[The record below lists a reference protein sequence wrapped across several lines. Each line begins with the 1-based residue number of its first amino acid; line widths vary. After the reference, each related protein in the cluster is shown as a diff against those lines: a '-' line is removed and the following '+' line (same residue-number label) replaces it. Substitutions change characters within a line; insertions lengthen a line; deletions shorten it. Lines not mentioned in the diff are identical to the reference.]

1 MCTTVPLVADSHAH
15 SSVSPRL
22 AEIVAPAA
30 KKRG

>member
-1 MCTTVPLVADSHAH
+1 MCTTVLFAADSHAH

-22 AEIVAPAA
+22 AEIVDLSA